1 MEVGGGGVES
11 GGGVGVA
18 SGSCAGGHVV
28 VDVDADHD
36 DLFVSDS
43 CPIAIGEKSN
53 SKHIFKGV
61 VVFFS
66 TISNCFLK
74 GKD

>member
-53 SKHIFKGV
+53 S
-61 VVFFS
+61 
-66 TISNCFLK
+66 
-74 GKD
+74 